1 MNYKHFALL
10 SLLILFSAPFSYAQA
25 DGKPKTTQNAPKQIA
40 QSIKSSP
47 AYAEILLRKTERE
60 SQLGELLLTYT
71 DEFPKVEEMKFE
83 LAWLQK
89 MIDDLAAS
97 NAADAAKLSLALGK
111 LMVRETELRVDL
123 WNLHKQYKDD
133 HIEIKRARR
142 KVEIYEK
149 AVKEILP

>member
-1 MNYKHFALL
+1 MKLRKYFFVAILL
-10 SLLILFSAPFSYAQA
+10 FLFGSVGFAQA
-25 DGKPKTTQNAPKQIA
+25 DGRPKNSQIAPKQIA

-71 DEFPKVEEMKFE
+71 DEFPKVEEIKFE

-89 MIDDLAAS
+89 MMDDLAAS

-111 LMVRETELRVDL
+111 LMVRETELRIDL

>member
-10 SLLILFSAPFSYAQA
+10 SLLILFSALFSYAQA
-25 DGKPKTTQNAPKQIA
+25 DGKPKTSQIAPKQIA
-40 QSIKSSP
+40 QAVKSSP

-71 DEFPKVEEMKFE
+71 DEFPKVEEIKFE

-89 MIDDLAAS
+89 MIDDLSAS

-133 HIEIKRARR
+133 HIEIKRARHR
-142 KVEIYEK
+142 VEIYEK

>member
-1 MNYKHFALL
+1 MKYKQFAFLA
-10 SLLILFSAPFSYAQA
+10 LLILFSASFSYTQT
-25 DGKPKTTQNAPKQIA
+25 DGKPKITQNAPKQIA
-40 QSIKSSP
+40 QAVKSSP

-71 DEFPKVEEMKFE
+71 DEFPKVQEIKFE
-83 LAWLQK
+83 IAWLQK
-89 MIDDLAAS
+89 MMDDLAA
-97 NAADAAKLSLALGK
+97 NNGADAAKLSLALGK

-123 WNLHKQYKDD
+123 WNLHKQYNDD